1 MHLLTWIVGIYL
13 FLVYIK
19 LGSFCIWLHCGILM
33 ILRQGAFMGDALKP
47 GKIMM
52 FLHQGKF
59 NKISETQIIIL
70 VIENKKNTCSS
81 MQFHGIPWNLECANF
96 DDTSSSVEFHGIPW
110 NSRIEWKTVNLIFFL
125 GCQSWHCFGLSGKSS
140 WFFNIQEVWF
150 MQIVIFDVLLM
161 RPCVNTLP

>member
-13 FLVYIK
+13 FVVYISIK
-19 LGSFCIWLHCGILM
+19 LGCFCIWLHCGILM

-47 GKIMM
+47 GKILM

-59 NKISETQIIIL
+59 NEISETQIIIL

-110 NSRIEWKTVNLIFFL
+110 NSRIEWKTVNLIFFFWAAKVGIVL
-125 GCQSWHCFGLSGKSS
+125 GCQANLLGFSTSKK
-140 WFFNIQEVWF
+140 
-150 MQIVIFDVLLM
+150 FDL
-161 RPCVNTLP
+161 CK